1 MPQEIEIKL
10 GLPVRAAPAL
20 RRHPLL
26 AGAVFQK
33 KAVRNLYL
41 DTPELDLRRAG
52 LALRR
57 RQIGED
63 WRLTVKQADAGGVAG
78 LSRRLEW
85 EYALPPDR
93 LDFAPVDAPDIR
105 ARLEA
110 AAPRLLPVF
119 RTDFVRQS
127 WLLAEAGSRIELAL
141 DLGCI
146 RAERARVR
154 LHEVELELL
163 EGDEAALQRMAA
175 RLAADLPL
183 SPLAASKAARGY
195 ALAGRL

>member
-10 GLPVRAAPAL
+10 ALPVRQAPAL

-26 AGAVFQK
+26 AGVVPQK
-33 KAVRNLYL
+33 QAVRNLYL

-57 RQIGED
+57 RQIGKD
-63 WRLTVKQADAGGVAG
+63 WRLTVKQAGAASNAG

-93 LDFAPVDAPDIR
+93 LDFAPVDAPALR
-105 ARLEA
+105 AQLEA
-110 AAPRLLPVF
+110 AAPRLLPIF
-119 RTDFVRQS
+119 RTDFVRQC
-127 WLLAEAGSRIELAL
+127 WRLAAGACRVEVAL

-146 RAERARVR
+146 RAGQARIR

-163 EGDEAALQRMAA
+163 EGDEAALQKLAA

-183 SPLAASKAARGY
+183 TPLSASKAARGY
-195 ALAGRL
+195 ALAGGL